1 MKTLSD
7 LFQVHSFDYELV
19 EDDVLGTT
27 RILYPHDTSP
37 NNLPKGSPALD
48 VLRRSGAVWFYFCLY
63 VPRLTDEEILALSFT
78 GSQISNGC
86 EVPATIPSTVSAE
99 FFKLENS
106 EEFGLISA
114 TFSEVA

>member
-7 LFQVHSFDYELV
+7 LFQAHSFDYELV
-19 EDDVLGTT
+19 EDDVLGT
-27 RILYPHDTSP
+27 IGIFYPHDATP
-37 NNLPKGSPALD
+37 NVLSDDPPARD

-63 VPRLTDEEILALSFT
+63 VPRLTEEEVLALFFT
-78 GSQISNGC
+78 GNQVPNRG
-86 EVPATIPSTVSAE
+86 EVPATLPSSVFTK

-114 TFSEVA
+114 TFSDVA